1 MSIIKKYINNPL
13 HHGDGTGR
21 SFSLGATANNNNLN
35 FKGGVNLGN
44 FSGSAGINTKGK
56 FNADLN
62 YKNFNFNLNNENA
75 NIKYTRKF

>member
-21 SFSLGATANNNNLN
+21 SFSLGATANDNNLN
-35 FKGGVNLGN
+35 LEGGIKFKN

-56 FNADLN
+56 YKANLN
-62 YKNFNFNLNNENA
+62 YKNLNFNLNPESA
-75 NIKYTRKF
+75 SIKYTRKF